1 MYQVLCRAQTR
12 NGCSTSKRCV
22 LKRVSEGGGGVITYS
37 RRYNARRT
45 MIARGACREFP
56 AAGRQ
61 LASSWRTCVGSPA
74 AQMEWVWRSREF
86 GQSASA
92 HFGTL
97 DRFSLTPMIF
107 AEPFCPPT
115 PSTIPHRRL
124 TFDCGSSCSDGLASP
139 SCSPG
144 RPCARRASSMASRT
158 ALPPLL
164 RYGTIRWHQPPVYRG
179 TSPWAPTRRNHANRI
194 RMTVDSMYLTA
205 DRVLIPACR
214 LLELLRRRRSFCYPN
229 ERGRRRLHHPRPRFH
244 GLVLPSL
251 WTCCLCFD
259 SR

>member
-1 MYQVLCRAQTR
+1 MNAANQRR
-12 NGCSTSKRCV
+12 PI
-22 LKRVSEGGGGVITYS
+22 SE
-37 RRYNARRT
+37 R
-45 MIARGACREFP
+45 
-56 AAGRQ
+56 
-61 LASSWRTCVGSPA
+61 SS
-74 AQMEWVWRSREF
+74 
-86 GQSASA
+86 
-92 HFGTL
+92 
-97 DRFSLTPMIF
+97 RFSLTPMIF

-115 PSTIPHRRL
+115 PRTIPHRRL

-164 RYGTIRWHQPPVYRG
+164 RYGTIRWHQHPVYRG

-194 RMTVDSMYLTA
+194 RKTVDSMYLTA
-205 DRVLIPACR
+205 DRVLTPACR
-214 LLELLRRRRSFCYPN
+214 LLELPRRRRSFCYPN

-251 WTCCLCFD
+251 WTRCLCFD